1 MHTTACVEI
10 WPQAL
15 HVVENVCVCIT
26 FMTVVLFV
34 STGRHFKTTA
44 TYALSTPIY
53 MDNVGCHGTEDRI
66 IDCAY
71 HTDTSEDRH
80 SGDIWIECDTASK
93 PDPDKKPETGQK
105 NEGPQSDGQAEKRVV
120 SERGSDVGLA
130 VALVALVI
138 SLVVVFALIAVLL
151 YKKQRRIRQTIRL
164 I

>member
-1 MHTTACVEI
+1 MC
-10 WPQAL
+10 L
-15 HVVENVCVCIT
+15 HD
-26 FMTVVLFV
+26 FLTVVLFV
-34 STGRHFKTTA
+34 FAGRHFKTTA

-53 MDNVGCHGTEDRI
+53 MDNVGCHGTEDRL

-80 SGDIWIECDTASK
+80 SGDIWIECNTASK
-93 PDPDKKPETGQK
+93 SEPDQTPEIKQK
-105 NEGPQSDGQAEKRVV
+105 NEDPPSDGQAEKRVV

-151 YKKQRRIRQTIRL
+151 YKKQRRIRETIRL
-164 I
+164 IT